1 MPKMK
6 SRSSASK
13 RFRVTGS
20 GKIRH
25 DRANASHKFLRKSRK
40 RKRRLRRGGLVNGS
54 DLRRLRKQL
63 AMG

>member
-25 DRANASHKFLRKSRK
+25 DRANASHKFLHKSRK
-40 RKRRLRRGGLVNGS
+40 RKRRLRRGGIVNGS
-54 DLRRLRKQL
+54 DVRRLRKQL